1 MKYSREVKV
10 GLLTIVSLTLLY
22 FGFSFLKGTDFLTT
36 ENKYFVAFDNIDGL
50 TKSNSVILNGLAVG
64 RVASVEI
71 APKMGNKVLVTLD
84 VDRTIRMNDSTR
96 AILTK
101 TDLLGEKAI
110 VLDLRQGNRVL
121 KNKDTLIGFKE
132 QGITEF
138 LTERALPVIRNF
150 DTTLMNFSKLSKE
163 YTLAGEQLNVALKD
177 VATIT
182 RNVAQITQE
191 SKSKISSVL
200 TRTDEA
206 LLSLQKMQA
215 TLQPVLDKLALMA
228 DTLNQADLAHT
239 LANARSLS
247 AQLNTA
253 ITEINEGKGTLGKL
267 AKDDSLYI
275 NLNKLTVDLDRLAV
289 DFKEKPKR
297 YVHFSMF
304 GKKDKEAKK

>member
-1 MKYSREVKV
+1 VKYSREVKV

-182 RNVAQITQE
+182 RNVAQITQD

-267 AKDDSLYI
+267 VKDDSLYI

>member
-84 VDRTIRMNDSTR
+84 VDRTIRLNDSTR

-182 RNVAQITQE
+182 RNVAQITQD

>member
-1 MKYSREVKV
+1 VKYSREVKV

-36 ENKYFVAFDNIDGL
+36 ENKYYVAFDNIDGL

-71 APKMGNKVLVTLD
+71 APKMNNRVLVTLD
-84 VDRTIRMNDSTR
+84 VDRTIPLNDSTR

-110 VLDLRQGNRVL
+110 VLDLRQGSRTL
-121 KNKDTLIGFKE
+121 RNKDTLIGFKE
-132 QGITEF
+132 QGITEI

-163 YTLAGEQLNVALKD
+163 YTHAGEQLNVALKD
-177 VATIT
+177 VAVIT
-182 RNVAQITQE
+182 RNVAQITQS
-191 SKSKISSVL
+191 SKDKINQVL
-200 TRTDEA
+200 VRTEDA
-206 LLSLQKMQA
+206 LQSLQQMQA

-228 DTLNQADLAHT
+228 DTINEADVSQT
-239 LANARSLS
+239 LANARNLS

-253 ITEINEGKGTLGKL
+253 ITEINQGKGTLGKL

-275 NLNKLTVDLDRLAV
+275 NLNRLTADLDKLAI
-289 DFKEKPKR
+289 DFKEHPKR
-297 YVHFSMF
+297 YVHFSLF
-304 GKKDKEAKK
+304 GKKDKGPKK

>member
-71 APKMGNKVLVTLD
+71 APKLGNKVLVTLD
-84 VDRTIRMNDSTR
+84 VDRTIRLNDSTR

-182 RNVAQITQE
+182 RNVAQITQD

>member
-1 MKYSREVKV
+1 VKYSREVKV

-71 APKMGNKVLVTLD
+71 APKLGNKVLVTLD
-84 VDRTIRMNDSTR
+84 VDRTIRLNDSTR

-182 RNVAQITQE
+182 RNVAQITQD